1 MSFSRFSLAF
11 LAGLAAAAAGVAN
24 EFSPAIVYDFGGKFD
39 RSFNQSA
46 SEGAQK
52 FKADTGIAYREF
64 EITNAAQ
71 REQIMAQLARRGATI
86 IVAVPV
92 ISDPHLA
99 VAVLS
104 LASMGYGV
112 YTSSHWA
119 ATQTIAGPAAA
130 GRWTGLQNFT
140 GNLAGVVA
148 PIVTG
153 AVVQAT
159 GHYFWA
165 FAATSAVVLTGSLA
179 LAFGLGPVE
188 PVAWA
193 LPSVPTD

>member
-1 MSFSRFSLAF
+1 MTF
-11 LAGLAAAAAGVAN
+11 AGLFAANYFWYFQLTWLPSYLVQ
-24 EFSPAIVYDFGGKFD
+24 ERHYSLETMAIVGAVPLICTALATTTAGLL
-39 RSFNQSA
+39 SFRA
-46 SEGAQK
+46 
-52 FKADTGIAYREF
+52 
-64 EITNAAQ
+64 
-71 REQIMAQLARRGATI
+71 LARGASPTRVRTFCVSAGLGLATI